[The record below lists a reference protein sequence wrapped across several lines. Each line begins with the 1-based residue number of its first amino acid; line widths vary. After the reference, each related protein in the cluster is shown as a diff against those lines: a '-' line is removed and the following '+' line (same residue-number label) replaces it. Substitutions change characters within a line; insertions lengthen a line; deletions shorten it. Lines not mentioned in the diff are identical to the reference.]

1 MKPDFAAAYS
11 NRGTAKHELWR
22 YEDAIADHDEAI
34 RLKPDLIEAYGHMG
48 ESKAML
54 GLKDQARKDFETVLE
69 LARNA
74 GDVDLQAEAERALRD
89 LDADNNP

>member
-1 MKPDFAAAYS
+1 
-11 NRGTAKHELWR
+11 
-22 YEDAIADHDEAI
+22 
-34 RLKPDLIEAYGHMG
+34 MG

-74 GDVDLQAEAERALRD
+74 GDVDLQAEAERELRD